1 LPARI
6 TDQLLNLVFS
16 PALWLSVFLG
26 LAAAVLF
33 YAWRGGGWR
42 HLLADVAAGLA
53 GFAAGQA
60 AALLLRLDWGQVG
73 QVYVLAGMAG
83 SLIALMARRLLWRRA
98 QPL

>member
-1 LPARI
+1 MPVRI
-6 TDQLLNLVFS
+6 TDQLLNLVLS

-26 LAAAVLF
+26 LTVALLC

-53 GFAAGQA
+53 GFALGQA

-73 QVYVLAGMAG
+73 QVYVLAGMVG